1 MATFDITLALGSPL
15 GSYPLLGSANVTPGT
30 TVTVNVADTG
40 NYDTATETGG
50 APNLGTAVSTPA
62 TFTYSVAGSGGS
74 TQFLYFFGSQGS
86 PYWDNVTDYRGKI
99 QLNIQSPQVCQ
110 TTQLSG
116 SVSVSIDNT
125 FSSTAYA
132 TVVATSG
139 YGTYCSSASRA
150 WTGSGSAPAFTP
162 GQTIAVSRGV
172 TYFFHAANTSYTGGY
187 ISSAATTVPYLAP
200 DTSITPPANFN
211 DGANDGEW
219 ISGAMSGITGSFNNY
234 IVTNGTTTSSTPYYH
249 TIEYPTGSGL
259 SVTKF
264 IQTDVGGTTF
274 WNTNPANTPAGATTR
289 YYIWASRTS
298 ASGGAGGQGWPPSWT
313 YTNSFFDVTRASAF
327 AESVSDTT
335 GNYYDS
341 FPAGAGAVH
350 TVSFTGLSSNYYYNV
365 SSDSSNTTMQI
376 NGFSSFNG
384 SVFVADGWTGGV
396 TSATEQVWDEDL
408 TVPTEDNTT
417 TITYYLWRSANS
429 NGSSP
434 TYTGESYTRTIAN
447 FDRLTVNNQSVS
459 SSNTFSFTLPN
470 TFPGHTYY
478 IRNNSITGSI
488 LNTTVASGTSETI
501 SITLGGGDLPN
512 VGDSVTHFLTTQ
524 APQMSTPTKDYNT
537 GQSYTVTRTGT
548 TTGSSGGSTGEYGM
562 QIRNSSNVLIYDSD
576 SRMGRFIVG
585 STRLPASGTIAA
597 GATSAQVTIDNL
609 ESNSNWQVMVIPG
622 AGGTTS
628 MYGGHNFTIQYPAA
642 NKFTVTNTGTA
653 AAFYNYFVVKSG
665 DTDS

>member
-150 WTGSGSAPAFTP
+150 WTGSGAAPAFTP
-162 GQTIAVSRGV
+162 GQTIAVSRGT
-172 TYFFHAANTSYTGGY
+172 TYFFHAANTSYTSGY

-259 SVTKF
+259 SVTKY

-298 ASGGAGGQGWPPSWT
+298 ASGGGGGRGWPASWT
-313 YTNSFFDVTRASAF
+313 YTNSFFDVTRAASFNEA
-327 AESVSDTT
+327 VSDAT
-335 GNYYDS
+335 GNYYDIYTGT
-341 FPAGAGAVH
+341 GAEH
-350 TVSFTGLSSNYYYNV
+350 SVSFTGLATNKYYQV
-365 SSDSSNTTMQI
+365 SNT
-376 NGFSSFNG
+376 NGDAYFVSGAGGTQQGYTQFSSG
-384 SVFVADGWTGGV
+384 SGTKVVRDQSVGTV
-396 TSATEQVWDEDL
+396 TEANTS
-408 TVPTEDNTT
+408 TV
-417 TITYYLWRSANS
+417 TYYLWRADD
-429 NGSSP
+429 SSG
-434 TYTGESYTRTIAN
+434 TNAAYTNKSYTRTIAS

-459 SSNTFSFTLPN
+459 TSNTFSYTIPN
-470 TFPGHTYY
+470 TFVGHTYY

-488 LNTTVASGTSETI
+488 LNTTVASGTSVSI
-501 SITLGGGDLPN
+501 SITLGAGDIPN
-512 VGDSVTHFLTTQ
+512 VGNSVTHHLTTQ
-524 APQMSTPTKDYNT
+524 APQMSIPADDHDTN
-537 GQSYTVTRTGT
+537 QSYTVTRTGT
-548 TTGSSGGSTGEYGM
+548 TSGSSGSSTGNYGM
-562 QIRNSSNVLIYDSD
+562 QIRNTSNVLIYDSD
-576 SRMGRFIVG
+576 SRTGRFIVG
-585 STRLPASGTIAA
+585 STRLPTSGTIAA
-597 GATSAQVTIDNL
+597 GATSAPVEIDDL
-609 ESNSNWQVMVIPG
+609 ESGTNWQVMVIPG

>member
-86 PYWDNVTDYRGKI
+86 PYWDNVTNYRGKI

-139 YGTYCSSASRA
+139 YGQYCSSASRA
-150 WTGSGSAPAFTP
+150 WTGSGAAPAFTP
-162 GQTIAVSRGV
+162 GQTIAVSRGT

-313 YTNSFFDVTRASAF
+313 YTNSFFDVTRAASFNEA
-327 AESVSDTT
+327 VSDAT
-335 GNYYDS
+335 GNYYDIYTGT
-341 FPAGAGAVH
+341 GAEH
-350 TVSFTGLSSNYYYNV
+350 SVSFTGLATNKYYQV
-365 SSDSSNTTMQI
+365 SNT
-376 NGFSSFNG
+376 NGDAYFVSGVGGTQQGYTQFSSG
-384 SVFVADGWTGGV
+384 SGTKVVRDQSVGTV
-396 TSATEQVWDEDL
+396 TEANTS
-408 TVPTEDNTT
+408 TV
-417 TITYYLWRSANS
+417 TYYLWRADD
-429 NGSSP
+429 SSG
-434 TYTGESYTRTIAN
+434 TNAAYTNKSYTRTIAS

-459 SSNTFSFTLPN
+459 TSNTFSYTIPN
-470 TFPGHTYY
+470 TFVGHTYY

-488 LNTTVASGTSETI
+488 LNTTVASGTSVSI
-501 SITLGGGDLPN
+501 SITLGAGDIPN
-512 VGDSVTHFLTTQ
+512 VGNSVTHHLTTQ
-524 APQMSTPTKDYNT
+524 APQMSIPADDHDTS
-537 GQSYTVTRTGT
+537 QSYTVTRTGT
-548 TTGSSGGSTGEYGM
+548 TSGSAGSSTGEYGM
-562 QIRNSSNVLIYDSD
+562 QIRNTSNVLIYDSD

-597 GATSAQVTIDNL
+597 GATSAQVTVTGL
-609 ESNSNWQVMVIPG
+609 ESNSNWQIMVIPG
-622 AGGTTS
+622 EGGTS
-628 MYGGHNFTIQYPAA
+628 SFYGGHNFTIQYPAA
-642 NKFTVTNTGTA
+642 NKFTVTNTGTS

>member
-1 MATFDITLALGSPL
+1 MATFNITLAIGNPA

-150 WTGSGSAPAFTP
+150 WTGSGAAPAFTP
-162 GQTIAVSRGV
+162 GQTIAVSRGT
-172 TYFFHAANTSYTGGY
+172 TYFFHAANTSYTSGY

-259 SVTKF
+259 SVTKY

-298 ASGGAGGQGWPPSWT
+298 ASGGGGGRGWPASWT
-313 YTNSFFDVTRASAF
+313 YTNSFFDVTRAASFNEA
-327 AESVSDTT
+327 VSDAT
-335 GNYYDS
+335 GNYYDIYTGT
-341 FPAGAGAVH
+341 GAEH
-350 TVSFTGLSSNYYYNV
+350 SVSFTGLATNKYYQV
-365 SSDSSNTTMQI
+365 SNT
-376 NGFSSFNG
+376 NGDAYFVSGAGGTQQGYTQFSSG
-384 SVFVADGWTGGV
+384 SGTKVVRDQSVGTV
-396 TSATEQVWDEDL
+396 TEANTS
-408 TVPTEDNTT
+408 TV
-417 TITYYLWRSANS
+417 TYYLWRADD
-429 NGSSP
+429 SSG
-434 TYTGESYTRTIAN
+434 TNAAYTNKSYTRTIAS

-459 SSNTFSFTLPN
+459 TSNTFSYTIPN
-470 TFPGHTYY
+470 TFVGHTYY

-488 LNTTVASGTSETI
+488 LNTTVASGTSVSI
-501 SITLGGGDLPN
+501 SITLGAGDIPN
-512 VGDSVTHFLTTQ
+512 VGNSVTHHLTTQ
-524 APQMSTPTKDYNT
+524 APQMSIPADDHDTN
-537 GQSYTVTRTGT
+537 QSYTVTRTGT
-548 TTGSSGGSTGEYGM
+548 TSGSSGSSTGNYGM
-562 QIRNSSNVLIYDSD
+562 QIRNTSNVLIYDSD
-576 SRMGRFIVG
+576 SRTGRFIVG
-585 STRLPASGTIAA
+585 STRLPTSGTIAA
-597 GATSAQVTIDNL
+597 GATSAPVEIDDL
-609 ESNSNWQVMVIPG
+609 ESGTNWQVMVIPG

>member
-1 MATFDITLALGSPL
+1 MPTFNITLADTGGTYSQ
-15 GSYPLLGSANVTPGT
+15 LGSANVSPGD

-40 NYDTATETGG
+40 SYDTATETGG

-62 TFTYSVAGSGGS
+62 TFTYSVSGSGGS
-74 TQFLYFFGSQGS
+74 TQFLYFFGSQGT
-86 PYWDNVTDYRGKI
+86 PYWDNVTNFRGKI
-99 QLNIQSPQVCQ
+99 RLDIQSPQVCQ

-150 WTGSGSAPAFTP
+150 WTGSGAAPAFTP
-162 GQTIAVSRGV
+162 GQTIAVTRGI

-187 ISSAATTVPYLAP
+187 ISSAATFVPYLAP

-259 SVTKF
+259 SVTKY

-274 WNTNPANTPAGATTR
+274 WNTNQANTPAGATTR

-298 ASGGAGGQGWPPSWT
+298 ASGGAGGQGWPASWT
-313 YTNSFFDVTRASAF
+313 YTNSFFDVTRAASFNEA
-327 AESVSDTT
+327 VSDAT
-335 GNYYDS
+335 GNYYDIYTGT
-341 FPAGAGAVH
+341 GAEH
-350 TVSFTGLSSNYYYNV
+350 SVSFTGLATNKYYQV
-365 SSDSSNTTMQI
+365 SNT
-376 NGFSSFNG
+376 NGDAYFVSGAGGTQQGYTQFSSG
-384 SVFVADGWTGGV
+384 SGTKVVRDQSVGTV
-396 TSATEQVWDEDL
+396 TEANTS
-408 TVPTEDNTT
+408 TV
-417 TITYYLWRSANS
+417 TYYLWRADD
-429 NGSSP
+429 SSG
-434 TYTGESYTRTIAN
+434 TNAAYTNKSYTRTIAS

-512 VGDSVTHFLTTQ
+512 VGDSVTHHLTTQ
-524 APQMSTPTKDYNT
+524 APQMSIPADDHDTS
-537 GQSYTVTRTGT
+537 QSYTVTRTGT
-548 TTGSSGGSTGEYGM
+548 TSGSSGGSTGEYGM

-609 ESNSNWQVMVIPG
+609 ESNSNWQIMVIPG
-622 AGGTTS
+622 AGGTS
-628 MYGGHNFTIQYPAA
+628 SFYGGHNFTIQYPAA